1 MKSTVEIMYS
11 ESTQL
16 YRNIQTMLLL
26 FLISLL
32 LDGASGAESDET
44 VTVMEG
50 DSVTLHTNLTE
61 VQNDDTIL
69 WLFGP
74 KDSILSQITRKSDL
88 TSLFI
93 TDDWRF
99 RGRLQVD
106 QKTGSLTIRNTRFRH
121 SGQYK
126 LSISREKT
134 TTKIFNVTV
143 IDVVV
148 ETDGV
153 KSVSVMEGD
162 SVILQS
168 DVSEVQRDVL
178 IVWRFG
184 DKGILLA
191 KIDVENK
198 EISLN
203 DADGRFRDRLKL
215 DLNGS
220 LTIKNTRTTDS
231 GLYEVQVRGRESS
244 QRFHLSVNDLG
255 QSPGVIA
262 GIIVAALLVAA
273 VVSSVVIYFRHK
285 ISELEKK
292 TIEEEKVEVSDGC
305 SATLNNKTNLE
316 EDDKVQWWYQDDSD
330 LIAETNR
337 DESGVT
343 HKKTYDGFDE
353 RFRSK
358 LELDDS
364 GSLKI
369 NNTMSIHSGLYI
381 LEISSKTRRIIKK
394 IILTVKM
401 ITVPVEEGSS
411 VPLKTDIEIQS
422 EDEILWTFGAK
433 NCLVVKADSGLTIGK
448 KFIGRVEL
456 DQTNGSLTLKD
467 MKNTDTGHFKLQ
479 IINSEQTTFRRFKVI
494 VTGEQQNDS
503 ITERTPLKKVS
514 VKSHAH

>member
-1 MKSTVEIMYS
+1 MKSTVEIILYS

-16 YRNIQTMLLL
+16 YKNIQTMLLL

-134 TTKIFNVTV
+134 TVKIFNVTV
-143 IDVVV
+143 IGVVV

-153 KSVSVMEGD
+153 KSVSVTEGD

-215 DLNGS
+215 DVNGS

-244 QRFHLSVNDLG
+244 QRFHLSVNG
-255 QSPGVIA
+255 RSPGLIA

-273 VVSSVVIYFRHK
+273 VVSSVVVYYRRK
-285 ISELEKK
+285 ISELEKNAE
-292 TIEEEKVEVSDGC
+292 TIEEKKVADGEC
-305 SATLNNKTNLE
+305 ATLETKTDLQK
-316 EDDKVQWWYQDDSD
+316 DDKVQWWYQHDSN
-330 LIAETNR
+330 LIAEIRRVEETP
-337 DESGVT
+337 GVT
-343 HKKTYDGFDE
+343 HDGFDE

-358 LELDDS
+358 LVLNKKT
-364 GSLKI
+364 GSLTI
-369 NNTMSIHSGLYI
+369 NNTMNIHSGLYM
-381 LEISSKTRRIIKK
+381 LEISSNTRKIKK
-394 IILTVKM
+394 RFHLTVTLWTKS
-401 ITVPVEEGSS
+401 VKQGSS
-411 VPLKTDIEIQS
+411 VILKTNIDIQS
-422 EDEILWTFGAK
+422 EDEILWTFGAE
-433 NCLVVKADSGLTIGK
+433 NCLVVKADSGMTIGK
-448 KFIGRVEL
+448 KFIDRVEL
-456 DQTNGSLTLKD
+456 DKKSGSLTLKD
-467 MKNTDTGHFKLQ
+467 MKNTDSGHFKLQ
-479 IINSEQTTFRRFKVI
+479 IINSEETTFRRFKVN
-494 VTGEQQNDS
+494 VTREQPNDS
-503 ITERTPLKKVS
+503 TWLLE
-514 VKSHAH
+514 

>member
-1 MKSTVEIMYS
+1 MKSTVEIILYL

-26 FLISLL
+26 FLISLP

-74 KDSILSQITRKSDL
+74 KDSILSQITRKHDL

-93 TDDWRF
+93 TDDRRF

-106 QKTGSLTIRNTRFRH
+106 QNTGSLTIRNTRFRH

-143 IDVVV
+143 IGVVV

-162 SVILQS
+162 FVILQS

-231 GLYEVQVRGRESS
+231 GLYELQVRGHESS
-244 QRFHLSVNDLG
+244 QRFHLSVNAFSG
-255 QSPGVIA
+255 RSPGLIA

-273 VVSSVVIYFRHK
+273 VVSSVVVYYRRK
-285 ISELEKK
+285 ISELEKQVE
-292 TIEEEKVEVSDGC
+292 TTEKVKVSDGD
-305 SATLNNKTNLE
+305 SATLKTETNLR

-330 LIAETNR
+330 LIAEANR
-337 DESGVT
+337 DAHGVT
-343 HKKTYDGFDE
+343 HKRTHDGFDE

-358 LELDDS
+358 LVLNDKT

-369 NNTMSIHSGLYI
+369 NNTMTIHSGLYI
-381 LEISSKTRRIIKK
+381 LEISSKTRRINKRF
-394 IILTVKM
+394 ILTVNMRTMSGKKG
-401 ITVPVEEGSS
+401 GS
-411 VPLKTDIEIQS
+411 VTLKTDIKIQS
-422 EDEILWTFGAK
+422 EDEILWTFGAE
-433 NCLVVKADSGLTIGK
+433 NCLVVKADSGMTIGK
-448 KFIGRVEL
+448 KFRDRVEL
-456 DQTNGSLTLKD
+456 DKKTGSLILTNMTD
-467 MKNTDTGHFKLQ
+467 TDTGHFKLQ
-479 IINSEQTTFRRFKVI
+479 IINSEQTTFRRFKVT
-494 VTGEQQNDS
+494 VTGE
-503 ITERTPLKKVS
+503 
-514 VKSHAH
+514 